1 MAMVL
6 VIMGIFVT
14 LGISAF
20 SAQMNSAAA
29 SATRKRQDIVQD
41 ALIAYL
47 RDYKRL
53 PCPEA
58 TVFGGGVPTGIESR
72 QTVSAGVP
80 DPTSLCVSYW
90 GTLPYATLG
99 LSKDVALDGYDNFFT
114 YFVSNAADTAEP
126 DWTLTQT
133 ATVPGF
139 SVGNAGRIAVVENGV
154 APTSLAGLAVVV
166 LVSHGK
172 NGEGSYSSKGTRTVM
187 PAAADE
193 LMNAPAAPSLPLIPA
208 AWTAPPAI
216 APVLSLAKRDV
227 SDSFDDLLLVIR
239 PNDLLN
245 PLIKEGALKSATAKV
260 QEDLTKA
267 RDSAIAQF
275 LSLTTTP
282 AKVACTPAGTANV
295 PGLPIDPWGTPINYV
310 QLSPGGLATLS
321 AGSSTPANLNDS
333 AMQIW
338 SSGPDRISGNADDVF
353 LPTGKN
359 VTYAHIRALIAVNAC
374 P

>member
-53 PCPEA
+53 PCPET
-58 TVFGGGVPTGIESR
+58 TVFGGGMPTGIESR

-99 LSKDVALDGYDNFFT
+99 LSKDVAMDGYDNFFT

-133 ATVPGF
+133 ASVPGF

-187 PAAADE
+187 PTGADE
-193 LMNAPAAPSLPLIPA
+193 LLNAPAAPTLPLTPA

-216 APVLSLAKRDV
+216 APVLSLAKRDI

-239 PNDLLN
+239 PNDLLS
-245 PLIKEGALKSATAKV
+245 PLIKEGAIKSATAKI
-260 QEDLTKA
+260 QDDLTKA

-275 LSLTTTP
+275 LSVTTTP
-282 AKVACTPAGTANV
+282 AKVACKPPANV
-295 PGLPIDPWGTPINYV
+295 PGLPIDPWGTPINYRL
-310 QLSPGGLATLS
+310 LSNAPSTPLS
-321 AGSSTPANLNDS
+321 ASSSAADLILPAL
-333 AMQIW
+333 QIW
-338 SSGPDRISGNADDVF
+338 SSGPDRTSGNADDVF
-353 LPTGKN
+353 LPTGIN
-359 VTYAHIRALIAVNAC
+359 VTYQQIRALIGLNAC